1 MTEENYGS
9 VWTLD
14 HCYSLS
20 KTRLSNANEMNKPTY
35 WITLRPMYLGE
46 NSSKGSKI
54 DIHLPQ
60 EIKAK

>member
-9 VWTLD
+9 VSTID

-20 KTRLSNANEMNKPTY
+20 KTNLSNETDMFKSSH
-35 WITLRPMYLGE
+35 WINFRPMFCKK

-54 DIHLPQ
+54 DNYLYFH
-60 EIKAK
+60 KK